1 MEKEMEQREMSIN
14 NIYKAEDSNP
24 SLVHNV
30 VRERACE
37 AKFLD
42 VDYGGRGEATAQLF
56 SQNLDLHQ
64 RIQRAYPHQ

>member
-1 MEKEMEQREMSIN
+1 MTLATYLYPIRSPLYVSMEKEMEQREMSIN

-37 AKFLD
+37 GQ
-42 VDYGGRGEATAQLF
+42 V
-56 SQNLDLHQ
+56 
-64 RIQRAYPHQ
+64 P